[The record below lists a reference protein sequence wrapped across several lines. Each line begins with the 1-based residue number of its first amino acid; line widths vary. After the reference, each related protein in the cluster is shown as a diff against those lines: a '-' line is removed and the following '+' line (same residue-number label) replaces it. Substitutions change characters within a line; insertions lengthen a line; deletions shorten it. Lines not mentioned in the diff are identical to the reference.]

1 MFIYMQTYVAA
12 YCLKHNYIQ
21 MSRLVFKPER
31 TQIAIVVVLFLAGLA
46 SVAHCM
52 IAIDSNLFNFPE
64 QVLFCCL
71 CIMTS
76 NLYYSI
82 ATGLQFAH
90 YVCASCC
97 SSNRQKEAM
106 KQKQSRKRTSLLDDR
121 TALCASPDM
130 DLQNTTYTVKS
141 IVCHTIDFMG
151 QTQERRLFISREEI
165 WYILYPISV
174 GVFVLFFCIPV
185 YDVSCSVMLAFGLLV
200 LGCFQECKRDMYWER
215 SGLRRGVFLVMVLS
229 AFVIVITLF
238 ILSYTVN
245 SMQQNSISN
254 EHNASVHAQFNMTAN
269 NIDYIQLLLHNDDI
283 LLNVDYPNRTDFTN
297 YTRDTI
303 IQEMMTIY
311 ADKNKL
317 YSFLVRIPVWM
328 WCFYTPFLL
337 STLPESARL
346 PVILE
351 ISQSSMGNICAMVIF
366 TIVTT
371 CAIDWTKFYTGTN
384 IVYIMVAPF
393 FIWAAIYMVLKS
405 SRNKTIL
412 YVACILII
420 FSYMKFAFVIGTSY
434 HVHSKHV
441 VRTFVFLAVSLC
453 IHVICTILFVRSE
466 NLAIRL
472 GWDKYDQDDM
482 DSDTLSDFEDDIL
495 RNTEMSSVNS
505 LSIEDVLQRV
515 ATDIKYSENIISKN
529 HLKQKPGI
537 REVPAVEMDI
547 ENHGPT

>member
-1 MFIYMQTYVAA
+1 M
-12 YCLKHNYIQ
+12 
-21 MSRLVFKPER
+21 
-31 TQIAIVVVLFLAGLA
+31 
-46 SVAHCM
+46 
-52 IAIDSNLFNFPE
+52 
-64 QVLFCCL
+64 
-71 CIMTS
+71 
-76 NLYYSI
+76 
-82 ATGLQFAH
+82 
-90 YVCASCC
+90 
-97 SSNRQKEAM
+97 
-106 KQKQSRKRTSLLDDR
+106 DDR
-121 TALCASPDM
+121 TALRASPDM

-141 IVCHTIDFMG
+141 IVCNTIDFTG

-165 WYILYPISV
+165 WYILYAISV
-174 GVFVLFFCIPV
+174 GVFVFFFCIPV

-245 SMQQNSISN
+245 SMQQNSIQTA
-254 EHNASVHAQFNMTAN
+254 HNASVHAQFNITAN
-269 NIDYIQLLLHNDDI
+269 NIDYIQLLLHNNDK
-283 LLNVDYPNRTDFTN
+283 LLNTKNPNATDFANSTL
-297 YTRDTI
+297 DTI
-303 IQEMMTIY
+303 FQEMMTIY

-317 YSFLVRIPVWM
+317 HSFLVRIPVWM

-351 ISQSSMGNICAMVIF
+351 ISQSSMENICSMVIF

-371 CAIDWTKFYTGTN
+371 CAIDWTKFYTRTT
-384 IVYIMVAPF
+384 IVYILMAPF
-393 FIWAAIYMVLKS
+393 FIWATIYMVLKS

-412 YVACILII
+412 YVACILIM
-420 FSYMKFAFVIGTSY
+420 FSYLKFAFVIGTSY

-466 NLAIRL
+466 NLAIRS
-472 GWDKYDQDDM
+472 GWDKYDQDDI
-482 DSDTLSDFEDDIL
+482 DSDILSDFEDDIL

-505 LSIEDVLQRV
+505 LSIDDVLQRV
-515 ATDIKYSENIISKN
+515 TTDIQYSEKIISKN
-529 HLKQKPGI
+529 NLKKKLDNRDPPP
-537 REVPAVEMDI
+537 VHMDI
-547 ENHGPT
+547 ENHSPT